1 MSWALNMIQLFYI
14 EKNSLV
20 LCFHKMNFPIFP
32 LNGAILFPNT
42 NLPLNIFE
50 DRYIDMVDYALSH
63 NRLIGM
69 IQTKKNKDL
78 FTIGCLGKITNF
90 TETSDGRYQ
99 VNLEGIN
106 RFKVKKILDNKH
118 KFIIIDGEKLNYNS
132 NFKKQIPELST
143 KLLTNFKNYLNIKK
157 IEFNTSEFESL
168 DVLNLAKIIC
178 VISPLD
184 HLTKQMLLEFN
195 NSDDLCENLI
205 SVLEIEINNF
215 GKSLK
220 IN

>member
-1 MSWALNMIQLFYI
+1 MNQLFCI
-14 EKNSLV
+14 EKNFLV
-20 LCFHKMNFPIFP
+20 LCSRKMNFPVFP

-50 DRYIDMVDYALSH
+50 DRYINMVDYALSH
-63 NRLIGM
+63 GRLIGM

-78 FTIGCLGKITNF
+78 FDIGCLGKITNF

-99 VNLEGIN
+99 INLEGVN
-106 RFKVKKILDNKH
+106 RFKVKKILENKY
-118 KFIIIDGEKLNYNS
+118 KFIMIDGEELGYNS
-132 NFKKQIPELST
+132 NFKNQTSEIST
-143 KLLTNFKNYLNIKK
+143 KLLSNFKNYLNIKK
-157 IEFNTSEFESL
+157 IDFNTSEFESL
-168 DVLNLAKIIC
+168 DALNLAKIIC

-195 NSDDLCENLI
+195 ASDELCENLI

-215 GKSLK
+215 GKSSK

>member
-1 MSWALNMIQLFYI
+1 MNQLFCI
-14 EKNSLV
+14 EKNFQV
-20 LCFHKMNFPIFP
+20 LCFHKMNFPVFP

-50 DRYIDMVDYALSH
+50 SRYVDMVDYALSH
-63 NRLIGM
+63 KRIIGM

-78 FTIGCLGKITNF
+78 FTIGCLGKITSF
-90 TETSDGRYQ
+90 TETSDRRYQ
-99 VNLEGIN
+99 INLEGLY

-118 KFIIIDGEKLNYNS
+118 KFIMVDGERLDYNS
-132 NFKKQIPELST
+132 NFKRKTSELSA
-143 KLLTNFKNYLNIKK
+143 KLLSNFKNYLNIKK

-168 DVLNLAKIIC
+168 DALNLAKIIC

-184 HLTKQMLLEFN
+184 YLTKQMLLEFDA
-195 NSDDLCENLI
+195 SDELCENLI
-205 SVLEIEINNF
+205 SVLEIEVNNF
-215 GKSLK
+215 GKSSK

>member
-1 MSWALNMIQLFYI
+1 
-14 EKNSLV
+14 
-20 LCFHKMNFPIFP
+20 MNFPIFP

-106 RFKVKKILDNKH
+106 RFKVKKILDKGH
-118 KFIIIDGEKLNYNS
+118 KFIIIDAEELDYNS
-132 NFKKQIPELST
+132 NFK
-143 KLLTNFKNYLNIKK
+143 NNID
-157 IEFNTSEFESL
+157 IVRS
-168 DVLNLAKIIC
+168 A
-178 VISPLD
+178 
-184 HLTKQMLLEFN
+184 
-195 NSDDLCENLI
+195 
-205 SVLEIEINNF
+205 
-215 GKSLK
+215 LK
-220 IN
+220 VFF

>member
-1 MSWALNMIQLFYI
+1 
-14 EKNSLV
+14 
-20 LCFHKMNFPIFP
+20 MNIPIFP

-50 DRYIDMVDYALSH
+50 EKYIDMVDYDLSH
-63 NRLIGM
+63 SRLIGM

-99 VNLEGIN
+99 INLEGIN
-106 RFKVKKILDNKH
+106 RFKVKKILNSKQ
-118 KFIIIDGEKLNYNS
+118 KFIIIDGEEIDYNK
-132 NFKKQIPELST
+132 NFKRKTSELST
-143 KLLTNFKNYLNIKK
+143 KLLSSFKNYLSIKK

-168 DVLNLAKIIC
+168 DALNLAKIIC

-184 HLTKQMLLEFN
+184 HLTKQMLLEFD
-195 NSDDLCENLI
+195 NSDELCENLI
-205 SVLEIEINNF
+205 SVLEIEINNY
-215 GKSLK
+215 GKSSK

>member
-1 MSWALNMIQLFYI
+1 MNQLFYI
-14 EKNSLV
+14 EKNFLA
-20 LCFHKMNFPIFP
+20 LCFLKMNFPVFP

-50 DRYIDMVDYALSH
+50 ERYIDMVDYALSH
-63 NRLIGM
+63 SRLIGM
-69 IQTKKNKDL
+69 IQTKKNNDL

-90 TETSDGRYQ
+90 TETSDGKYQ
-99 VNLEGIN
+99 INLEGIN
-106 RFKVKKILDNKH
+106 RFKVKKILDNNH
-118 KFIIIDGEKLNYNS
+118 KFMLIDGVKLDYNS
-132 NFKKQIPELST
+132 NFKKQTSELSN
-143 KLLTNFKNYLNIKK
+143 KLLSNFKNYLNIKK

-195 NSDDLCENLI
+195 GSDELCESLI
-205 SVLEIEINNF
+205 SVLEIETNNF
-215 GKSLK
+215 GKSSK
-220 IN
+220 VN

>member
-1 MSWALNMIQLFYI
+1 
-14 EKNSLV
+14 
-20 LCFHKMNFPIFP
+20 MNFPVFP

-90 TETSDGRYQ
+90 TEMSDGKYQ
-99 VNLEGIN
+99 INLEGIK
-106 RFKVKKILDNKH
+106 RFKINKILEKKH
-118 KFIIIDGEKLNYNS
+118 KFIMIDGEELDYNS
-132 NFKKQIPELST
+132 NFKKQTSELSN
-143 KLLTNFKNYLNIKK
+143 KLLSSFKNYLNIKK
-157 IEFNTSEFESL
+157 IEFNTSDFERL
-168 DVLNLAKIIC
+168 GALNLAKIIC

-184 HLTKQMLLEFN
+184 HLTKQMLLEFDG
-195 NSDDLCENLI
+195 SDDLCESLI

-215 GKSLK
+215 GKSSK

>member
-1 MSWALNMIQLFYI
+1 
-14 EKNSLV
+14 
-20 LCFHKMNFPIFP
+20 MNFPIFP

-63 NRLIGM
+63 KRLIGM
-69 IQTKKNKDL
+69 IQTKKNKDF

-90 TETSDGRYQ
+90 TETSDRRYQ
-99 VNLEGIN
+99 INLEGIS

-118 KFIIIDGEKLNYNS
+118 KFTIIEGEELNYNS
-132 NFKKQIPELST
+132 NFRKKTSTLSDR
-143 KLLTNFKNYLNIKK
+143 LLSNFKNYLDIKK
-157 IEFNTSEFESL
+157 IEFNTSEFETL
-168 DVLNLAKIIC
+168 DALSLAKIIC

-184 HLTKQMLLEFN
+184 YLTKQMLLEFDG
-195 NSDDLCENLI
+195 SDDLCENLI
-205 SVLEIEINNF
+205 SVLEIEIKNF
-215 GKSLK
+215 GKSSK

>member
-1 MSWALNMIQLFYI
+1 
-14 EKNSLV
+14 
-20 LCFHKMNFPIFP
+20 MNFPVFP

-50 DRYIDMVDYALSH
+50 DRYIDMVDYALSN

-69 IQTKKNKDL
+69 IQTQENKDL

-90 TETSDGRYQ
+90 TETPDGKYQ
-99 VNLEGIN
+99 INLEGIN
-106 RFKVKKILDNKH
+106 RFKIKKILSKKH
-118 KFIIIDGEKLNYNS
+118 KFIMIDGEEIEYNS
-132 NFKKQIPELST
+132 NFKKQTSTLSS
-143 KLLTNFKNYLNIKK
+143 KLLSNFKHYLDIKK

-168 DVLNLAKIIC
+168 DALNLAKIIC

-184 HLTKQMLLEFN
+184 YLTKQMLLEFDG
-195 NSDDLCENLI
+195 SDDLCESLI

-215 GKSLK
+215 WKSSK

>member
-1 MSWALNMIQLFYI
+1 
-14 EKNSLV
+14 
-20 LCFHKMNFPIFP
+20 MNFPVFP

-50 DRYIDMVDYALSH
+50 NRYIDMVDYALSN

-69 IQTKKNKDL
+69 IQTRKNKEL

-90 TETSDGRYQ
+90 TETSDKRYQ
-99 VNLEGIN
+99 INLEGLF
-106 RFKVKKILDNKH
+106 RFKVKKIIENKH
-118 KFIIIDGEKLNYNS
+118 KFTMIDGEELAYNNS
-132 NFKKQIPELST
+132 FKNKTSELST
-143 KLLTNFKNYLNIKK
+143 KLLSNFKNYLNIKK

-168 DVLNLAKIIC
+168 DALNLAKIIC

-184 HLTKQMLLEFN
+184 YLTKQMLLEFN
-195 NSDDLCENLI
+195 GSDELCENLI

-215 GKSLK
+215 GKSSK

>member
-1 MSWALNMIQLFYI
+1 
-14 EKNSLV
+14 
-20 LCFHKMNFPIFP
+20 MNFPVFP

-50 DRYIDMVDYALSH
+50 DKYIDMVDYALSH
-63 NRLIGM
+63 RRLIGM

-90 TETSDGRYQ
+90 TEMPDGRYQ
-99 VNLEGIN
+99 INLEGVN
-106 RFKVKKILDNKH
+106 RFKVKKILDDKH
-118 KFIIIDGEKLNYNS
+118 KFIMIDGEKLDYNS
-132 NFKKQIPELST
+132 NFKRKTSELT
-143 KLLTNFKNYLNIKK
+143 TELLSNFKNYLSIKK
-157 IEFNTSEFESL
+157 IDFNTSEFESL
-168 DVLNLAKIIC
+168 DALNLAKIIC

-195 NSDDLCENLI
+195 GSDELCENLI

-215 GKSLK
+215 GKSTK

>member
-1 MSWALNMIQLFYI
+1 MFWASSMNQLFCI

-20 LCFHKMNFPIFP
+20 LCFHKMNFPVFP

-50 DRYIDMVDYALSH
+50 DRYIDMIDYALSH

-69 IQTKKNKDL
+69 IQTNKNKDL

-90 TETSDGRYQ
+90 TETSDGKYQ
-99 VNLEGIN
+99 INLEGIK

-118 KFIIIDGEKLNYNS
+118 KFIMIDGEELDYNS
-132 NFKKQIPELST
+132 NFKKQTSELST
-143 KLLTNFKNYLNIKK
+143 KLLSNFKNYLNIKK

-168 DVLNLAKIIC
+168 DALNLAKIIC

-195 NSDDLCENLI
+195 ASDELCESLI

-215 GKSLK
+215 GRSSK

>member
-1 MSWALNMIQLFYI
+1 
-14 EKNSLV
+14 
-20 LCFHKMNFPIFP
+20 MNFPVFP

-50 DRYIDMVDYALSH
+50 ERYIDMVDYALSH
-63 NRLIGM
+63 SRLIGM
-69 IQTKKNKDL
+69 IQTKKNEDL

-99 VNLEGIN
+99 INLEGIN
-106 RFKVKKILDNKH
+106 RFKINKIINNKH
-118 KFIIIDGEKLNYNS
+118 KFIMIDGEELDYNS
-132 NFKKQIPELST
+132 NFKRKTSELST
-143 KLLTNFKNYLNIKK
+143 TLLSNFKNYLNIKK

-168 DVLNLAKIIC
+168 DALNLAKIIC

-195 NSDDLCENLI
+195 GSDELCENLI
-205 SVLEIEINNF
+205 SVLEIEIKNF
-215 GKSLK
+215 GKSSK

>member
-1 MSWALNMIQLFYI
+1 
-14 EKNSLV
+14 
-20 LCFHKMNFPIFP
+20 MNFPIFP

-90 TETSDGRYQ
+90 TETSDGIYQ

-106 RFKVKKILDNKH
+106 RFKVKKILDMKH
-118 KFIIIDGEKLNYNS
+118 KFIVIDGEELDYNS
-132 NFKKQIPELST
+132 SFKKQTSELST
-143 KLLTNFKNYLNIKK
+143 KLLSNFKNYLNIKK

-168 DVLNLAKIIC
+168 DALNLAKIIC

-215 GKSLK
+215 GKSSK

>member
-1 MSWALNMIQLFYI
+1 MNLLFYI
-14 EKNSLV
+14 EKNFPA
-20 LCFHKMNFPIFP
+20 LCFYKMNFPVFP

-90 TETSDGRYQ
+90 TETSDRRYQ
-99 VNLEGIN
+99 INLEGIN
-106 RFKVKKILDNKH
+106 RFKVKKVLNNKQ
-118 KFIIIDGEKLNYNS
+118 KFIMVDGEELDYNS
-132 NFKKQIPELST
+132 NFKKQTTELSN
-143 KLLTNFKNYLNIKK
+143 KLLSSFKNYLNIKK

-195 NSDDLCENLI
+195 ASDELCENLI

-215 GKSLK
+215 GKSSK

>member
-1 MSWALNMIQLFYI
+1 
-14 EKNSLV
+14 
-20 LCFHKMNFPIFP
+20 MNFPVFP

-50 DRYIDMVDYALSH
+50 NKYIDMVDYALSH
-63 NRLIGM
+63 SRLIGM

-90 TETSDGRYQ
+90 TETPDGRYQ
-99 VNLEGIN
+99 INLEGIN
-106 RFKVKKILDNKH
+106 RFKIKKIINNKH
-118 KFIIIDGEKLNYNS
+118 KFIMIDGEELGYNS
-132 NFKKQIPELST
+132 NFKRKTSELST
-143 KLLTNFKNYLNIKK
+143 TLLSNFKNYLNIKK

-168 DVLNLAKIIC
+168 DALNLAKIIC

-184 HLTKQMLLEFN
+184 YLTKQMLLEFDG
-195 NSDDLCENLI
+195 SDELCENLI
-205 SVLEIEINNF
+205 SVLEIEINNY
-215 GKSLK
+215 GKSTK

>member
-1 MSWALNMIQLFYI
+1 
-14 EKNSLV
+14 
-20 LCFHKMNFPIFP
+20 MNFPVFP

-50 DRYIDMVDYALSH
+50 DKYIDMVDYALCH

-90 TETSDGRYQ
+90 SEASDGGYQ
-99 VNLEGIN
+99 INLEGVN

-118 KFIIIDGEKLNYNS
+118 KFMIINGENLDYNS
-132 NFKKQIPELST
+132 NFKKQTSEIST
-143 KLLTNFKNYLNIKK
+143 KLLSNFKNYLNIKK

-168 DVLNLAKIIC
+168 DALNLAKIIC

-184 HLTKQMLLEFN
+184 YLTKQMLLEFN
-195 NSDDLCENLI
+195 ASDELCENLI
-205 SVLEIEINNF
+205 SVLEIEINNY
-215 GKSLK
+215 GKSSK

>member
-1 MSWALNMIQLFYI
+1 
-14 EKNSLV
+14 
-20 LCFHKMNFPIFP
+20 MNFPVFP

-50 DRYIDMVDYALSH
+50 DRYIDMVDYALSN

-69 IQTKKNKDL
+69 IQTQENKDL

-90 TETSDGRYQ
+90 TETPDGKYQ
-99 VNLEGIN
+99 INLEGIN
-106 RFKVKKILDNKH
+106 RFKIKKILSKKH
-118 KFIIIDGEKLNYNS
+118 KFIMIDGEEIEYNS
-132 NFKKQIPELST
+132 NFKKQTSTLSS
-143 KLLTNFKNYLNIKK
+143 KLLSNFKHYLDIKK

-168 DVLNLAKIIC
+168 DALNLAKIIC

-184 HLTKQMLLEFN
+184 YLTKQMLLEFDG
-195 NSDDLCENLI
+195 SDDLCESLI

-215 GKSLK
+215 GKSSK

>member
-1 MSWALNMIQLFYI
+1 
-14 EKNSLV
+14 
-20 LCFHKMNFPIFP
+20 MNFPVFP

-50 DRYIDMVDYALSH
+50 DKYIGMVDYALSH

-69 IQTKKNKDL
+69 IQTKENKDL

-99 VNLEGIN
+99 INLEGVN

-118 KFIIIDGEKLNYNS
+118 KFIIVNGEKLDYNS
-132 NFKKQIPELST
+132 NFKNQTSVLSS
-143 KLLTNFKNYLNIKK
+143 KLLSNFKNYLDIKK
-157 IEFNTSEFESL
+157 IKFNTSEFESL
-168 DVLNLAKIIC
+168 DALNLAKIIC

-195 NSDDLCENLI
+195 ASDELCENLI

-215 GKSLK
+215 GKSSK
-220 IN
+220 VN

>member
-1 MSWALNMIQLFYI
+1 M
-14 EKNSLV
+14 
-20 LCFHKMNFPIFP
+20 
-32 LNGAILFPNT
+32 
-42 NLPLNIFE
+42 
-50 DRYIDMVDYALSH
+50 
-63 NRLIGM
+63 
-69 IQTKKNKDL
+69 
-78 FTIGCLGKITNF
+78 
-90 TETSDGRYQ
+90 
-99 VNLEGIN
+99 
-106 RFKVKKILDNKH
+106 KH
-118 KFIIIDGEKLNYNS
+118 KCIVIDGEELDYNS
-132 NFKKQIPELST
+132 NFKKQTSELST
-143 KLLTNFKNYLNIKK
+143 KLLSNFKNYLNIKK

-215 GKSLK
+215 GKSSK

>member
-1 MSWALNMIQLFYI
+1 
-14 EKNSLV
+14 
-20 LCFHKMNFPIFP
+20 MNFPVFP

-63 NRLIGM
+63 SRLIGM
-69 IQTKKNKDL
+69 IQTKKNNDL

-99 VNLEGIN
+99 INLEGIN
-106 RFKVKKILDNKH
+106 RFKVKKILNNKH
-118 KFIIIDGEKLNYNS
+118 KFIMIEGEELSYNS
-132 NFKKQIPELST
+132 NFKKQTSFLNK
-143 KLLTNFKNYLNIKK
+143 KLLSSFKNYLNIKK
-157 IEFNTSEFESL
+157 IEFNTSEFQSL
-168 DVLNLAKIIC
+168 DTLNLAKIIC

-184 HLTKQMLLEFN
+184 HLTKQMLLEFDG
-195 NSDDLCENLI
+195 SDELCENLI

-215 GKSLK
+215 GKSSK

>member
-1 MSWALNMIQLFYI
+1 MNQLFCI
-14 EKNSLV
+14 EKNFQES
-20 LCFHKMNFPIFP
+20 CFHKMNFPVFP

-50 DRYIDMVDYALSH
+50 ERYIDMVDYALSH

-69 IQTKKNKDL
+69 IQTRKNKDL

-90 TETSDGRYQ
+90 TETNDRGYQ
-99 VNLEGIN
+99 INLEGIN

-118 KFIIIDGEKLNYNS
+118 KFIMIDGEKLDYNS
-132 NFKKQIPELST
+132 NFKKQTSELST
-143 KLLTNFKNYLNIKK
+143 RLLSNFKNYLNIKK

-168 DVLNLAKIIC
+168 DALNLAKIIC

-195 NSDDLCENLI
+195 GSDELCESLI

-215 GKSLK
+215 DKSSK

>member
-1 MSWALNMIQLFYI
+1 M
-14 EKNSLV
+14 K
-20 LCFHKMNFPIFP
+20 FPVFP

-63 NRLIGM
+63 SRLIGM

-90 TETSDGRYQ
+90 SEKPDGKYQ
-99 VNLEGIN
+99 INLEGIN
-106 RFKVKKILDNKH
+106 RFKIKKILDDKH
-118 KFIIIDGEKLNYNS
+118 KFVMIDGEELEYNS
-132 NFKKQIPELST
+132 NFKKQTSELSI
-143 KLLTNFKNYLNIKK
+143 KLLANFKNYLNIKK
-157 IEFNTSEFESL
+157 IDFNTSEFESL
-168 DVLNLAKIIC
+168 DALNLAKIIC

-195 NSDDLCENLI
+195 ASDELCESLI

-215 GKSLK
+215 GKSSK